1 MQMRPEIQIQSILKA
16 MSDVVLP
23 AVDPKNPLAQEQARL
38 CMGMLS
44 VMAAQLPRQFK
55 FDCDELARLLD
66 LSKTLQGL
74 SSAKELAPTAL
85 QSLHQSD
92 SIGKEV
98 QLRAKA
104 DPSEVL
110 DAVRA
115 LRASTSRVIQEAF
128 SNDAT
133 GSKTGELQRTILNV
147 SKEQI
152 LRDRAWVIG
161 QGWESDPKAV
171 PPIDELISSANK
183 AS

>member
-16 MSDVVLP
+16 MNDVVLP

-55 FDCDELARLLD
+55 FDCDELGRLLD
-66 LSKTLQGL
+66 LSKTLESL
-74 SSAKELAPTAL
+74 SSAKELAPKAL
-85 QSLHQSD
+85 NTLQKSASH
-92 SIGKEV
+92 GKDV
-98 QLRAKA
+98 QERAKA
-104 DPSEVL
+104 NPSEVL
-110 DAVRA
+110 DAVRG
-115 LRASTSRVIQEAF
+115 LRAATSEVIQEAF

-133 GSKTGELQRTILNV
+133 GIQTADIQRTILDV

-161 QGWESDPKAV
+161 QGWESDPKSV
-171 PPIDELISSANK
+171 PPIDELI
-183 AS
+183 